1 MEKLRN
7 FYEREIV
14 LHASDESFTT
24 DGRLSRWSNKDL
36 DPVPRA
42 QKKWEWYHV
51 AGFWIVA
58 GFTPSHIQ
66 QASTNVALGLSP
78 GLILVAYLI
87 GNLLVTLP
95 VALCGYIGAK
105 VRKPSESRGSFVPS
119 LVPAF
124 WDADKVLTY
133 VDDLV
138 QYSVNYPVIAR
149 A

>member
-7 FYEREIV
+7 FYDREIV
-14 LHASDESFTT
+14 LHATGDSFTA
-24 DGRLSRWSNKDL
+24 DGQLSRWSNKDL

-78 GLILVAYLI
+78 GLILGAYLI

-95 VALCGYIGAK
+95 VALSGYIGAK
-105 VRKPSESRGSFVPS
+105 VRKDTESRGAVVPS
-119 LVPAF
+119 LVTA
-124 WDADKVLTY
+124 L
-133 VDDLV
+133 
-138 QYSVNYPVIAR
+138 
-149 A
+149 

>member
-1 MEKLRN
+1 MEKLRK
-7 FYEREIV
+7 FYDRVIV
-14 LHASDESFTT
+14 LHATDESFTA
-24 DGRLSRWSNKDL
+24 DGQLSRWSNKDL

-105 VRKPSESRGSFVPS
+105 VRKIRQLGTFRSKPGHRIVGRGHGADLCRRP
-119 LVPAF
+119 PA
-124 WDADKVLTY
+124 VLGQ
-133 VDDLV
+133 L
-138 QYSVNYPVIAR
+138 PR
-149 A
+149 HC